1 MKVVFITFYLLF
13 KYENGTIVGMLSEI
27 ASGLVDTSVA
37 SFSYTL
43 ERSEFMDFSLAIDK
57 MVTTVFIRRPKSTD
71 ITVSHHTKEFLLL
84 SWLSVI
90 VFYIVVILSLF
101 LVTSNKQTFI
111 EETLEISLKAFIAKV
126 IQTFLPQLLFLHMK
140 IYFLGEYTFFAH
152 IELQN
157 GLFLYSDEHF
167 HSVYLL

>member
-1 MKVVFITFYLLF
+1 MTKFFFNHLSLF
-13 KYENGTIVGMLSEI
+13 RYENGTIVGMLSEI

-43 ERSEFMDFSLAIDK
+43 ERSEFMDFSITIDK
-57 MVTTVFIRRPKSTD
+57 MVTTVFVRRPKSTD

-90 VFYIVVILSLF
+90 VFYIVIIISLF

-126 IQTFLPQLLFLHMK
+126 ILTFLQCWKSSPSSPEFLHSK
-140 IYFLGEYTFFAH
+140 WDGAK
-152 IELQN
+152 
-157 GLFLYSDEHF
+157 YS
-167 HSVYLL
+167 SP

>member
-1 MKVVFITFYLLF
+1 MTKFFFNHLSLF
-13 KYENGTIVGMLSEI
+13 RYENGTIVGMLSEI

-43 ERSEFMDFSLAIDK
+43 ERSEIMDFSLAIDK

-90 VFYIVVILSLF
+90 VFYILITLSLF
-101 LVTSNKQTFI
+101 IVTSNKHSNFI
-111 EETLEISLKAFIAKV
+111 EETLEISMKAFIAKV
-126 IQTFLPQLLFLHMK
+126 NNFKFLPFCH
-140 IYFLGEYTFFAH
+140 E
-152 IELQN
+152 
-157 GLFLYSDEHF
+157 
-167 HSVYLL
+167 